1 MAHNE
6 DLAQRVEENF
16 PMDLSYSKKKMF
28 GGIAWLLNGNM
39 CFGIHKDYLII
50 RIGQDYSN
58 QIANN
63 AGVSE
68 MDITGKAMKGWK
80 KVELSALSN
89 NDELKNYLQL
99 AEKFVSTLPSK
110 IT

>member
-1 MAHNE
+1 MAHNT
-6 DLAQRVEENF
+6 DLEQRVEENF
-16 PMDLSYSKKKMF
+16 PMDLAYSKKKMF

-63 AGVSE
+63 SGVSE

-99 AEKFVSTLPSK
+99 AEKFVSSLPSK
-110 IT
+110 

>member
-1 MAHNE
+1 MTHNT
-6 DLAQRVEENF
+6 DLEQRIEENF
-16 PMDLSYSKKKMF
+16 PMNLAYFKKKMF

-39 CFGIHKDYLII
+39 CFGVHKNYLII

-58 QIANN
+58 QIADNG
-63 AGVSE
+63 GVSE

-89 NDELKNYLQL
+89 NDELKKYLQL

-110 IT
+110 